1 MPVRDLPRRAAAATA
16 RGARTTGR
24 YAVSGGRAVSR
35 GTRQTGRAAAH
46 TGRAAGRL
54 RARMAGGEAG
64 MTRLFDLHAISAAG
78 DTLITIGLAG
88 TIFFAAPLGEA
99 RSKVALYLLVTMV
112 PFALLAPLIGPLLD
126 HVRHGRRYA
135 LAATMLGR
143 AMLAWLI
150 ADQLDRPALYPAA
163 FGVLVLSRGY
173 GVARA
178 AAVPRLL
185 PERLGLSQVNARGS
199 VYGTAAGLVV
209 LPLGLATFWIGPQWP
224 LRVGAVIFL
233 VGMVLALR
241 LPARADSDP
250 PPTPQPFPRPQ
261 LRRGA
266 DRDRVLAGRLVLAT
280 VVGSAL
286 HRGLYGFLLIFFAF
300 SIRAG
305 ELPTTLGGWTLGEG
319 AALGAVS
326 GALVGG
332 TFLAVAV
339 GSRLRI
345 RRPIGMQ
352 ATGLLLAGVVA
363 AVATLRFT
371 LPLVLLLCLVVAV
384 SSGLSKVA
392 VDSTIQERLPERQRA
407 RAFAHSETVLML
419 AFVAGGAAGLLPAP
433 SRLGVGVAAGLLVL
447 AVVRTVL
454 VAIRLRG
461 DPLSGRP
468 DPATPGPDTPE
479 PDTPAAPGGPA
490 APGDPAAPAG
500 PAAPGGPEPAPD
512 GPAPPPAPRAAGSTG
527 DRPAR
532 DTGRRDPADRGAGE

>member
-1 MPVRDLPRRAAAATA
+1 MPVRDSLRRAVAAVA
-16 RGARTTGR
+16 RGASTTAR
-24 YAVSGGRAVSR
+24 YALSGGRRVS
-35 GTRQTGRAAAH
+35 GAAQQTGQ
-46 TGRAAGRL
+46 AAGRAGRSAGRV
-54 RARMAGGEAG
+54 RARMAGGETG
-64 MTRLFDLHAISAAG
+64 MIRLFDLHAISAAG
-78 DTLITIGLAG
+78 DTLVTVGLAG

-112 PFALLAPLIGPLLD
+112 PFAVLAPLIGPLLD

-135 LAATMLGR
+135 LATTMLGR

-163 FGVLVLSRGY
+163 FGMLVLSRGY

-199 VYGTAAGLVV
+199 VYGTLAGLVV
-209 LPLGLATFWIGPQWP
+209 LPLGLVTFWAGPQWP

-250 PPTPQPFPRPQ
+250 PAAPQPFPRLRLR

-266 DRDRVLAGRLVLAT
+266 DAERVLAGRRLVLAT

-305 ELPTTLGGWTLGEG
+305 ELPTALGGWTLGDG
-319 AALGAVS
+319 AALGAVT

-332 TFLAVAV
+332 TFLAVAA

-345 RRPIGMQ
+345 RHPIGMQ
-352 ATGLLLAGVVA
+352 AAGLLLAGAVA
-363 AVATLRFT
+363 AAATVWFT
-371 LPLVLLLCLVVAV
+371 LPLVLLLCLVAAI

-392 VDSTIQERLPERQRA
+392 VDSTIQERLPERLRA

-419 AFVAGGAAGLLPAP
+419 AFVAGGAVGLAPAP
-433 SRLGVGVAAGLLVL
+433 SRLGVGIAAGLLLL

-461 DPLSGRP
+461 DRLSGRP
-468 DPATPGPDTPE
+468 EPVTPEPATPEPATPE
-479 PDTPAAPGGPA
+479 PDP
-490 APGDPAAPAG
+490 
-500 PAAPGGPEPAPD
+500 PEPARGGAEPGPD
-512 GPAPPPAPRAAGSTG
+512 ASAPAPVPRAARTG
-527 DRPAR
+527 DRPVG